1 MPLLMVFPDV
11 VLPPEVNGR
20 VKGGTAAAFPVA
32 AGQLLAVKDIEGGQ
46 PAAIF
51 AINPATPEIFLSP
64 HHTRVFSNS
73 FLLRLGMRMVTNK
86 RRPIFVLGK
95 SDPHLRHDL
104 LMPLGS
110 PLPPDGGVVGDAFRA
125 AGLTP
130 RRVADPVNLFL
141 DVAVNLDGSLQ
152 PNGVS
157 SKPGDGVLMRSV
169 LDIVVALHAPA
180 ADPDLWNRPKPGPIA
195 YHVFN
200 DVPRAEAWLTSGE

>member
-11 VLPPEVNGR
+11 VLPPEVSGR
-20 VKGGTAAAFPVA
+20 VEGGTAAAFPVA

-51 AINPATPEIFLSP
+51 AINPAAPEIFLSP

-95 SDPHLRHDL
+95 SAPHLRHDL

-130 RRVADPVNLFL
+130 RRVADPVTLFL

-169 LDIVVALHAPA
+169 LDVIVALHAPA
-180 ADPDLWNRPKPGPIA
+180 ADPDLWDRPKPGPIA

-200 DVPRAEAWLTSGE
+200 NVPRAEAWLTSGE

>member
-11 VLPPEVNGR
+11 VLPPEVSGI
-20 VKGGTAAAFPVA
+20 VEGGTAAAFPVA
-32 AGQLLAVKDIEGGQ
+32 VGQLLAVKDIEGGQ
-46 PAAIF
+46 PAGIF
-51 AINPATPEIFLSP
+51 AVSPATPEIFLSP

-95 SDPHLRHDL
+95 SAPHLRHDL
-104 LMPLGS
+104 LMPLGT
-110 PLPPDGGVVGDAFRA
+110 PLPADGGRVGQAFCA

-130 RRVADPVNLFL
+130 RCIADPVNLFL

-157 SKPGDGVLMRSV
+157 SKPGDGVLMRAV
-169 LDIVVALHAPA
+169 MDVVVALHAPA
-180 ADPDLWNRPKPGPIA
+180 ADPDLWERSKPGPIA

-200 DVPRAEAWLTSGE
+200 DVRRAEAWLNSGE